1 MPEAVPGPD
10 AAHPDAAGAARR
22 AGLKLACEMG
32 PLVVFFVANLK
43 AGLMTATAV
52 FMGASVI
59 AVAVSWYFLRRL
71 PLAPFVSGV
80 LVLLFGG
87 ATLLLQDET
96 VLKLKPTL
104 VNGALGA
111 FLLGA
116 VLIGRQPLPRIFG
129 TMIRLDDL
137 GWRRLTLRW
146 AVFLLALAGLN
157 EAVRHWASTDTWVTF
172 RVFGLLPLVL
182 VFAACQIP
190 LMQRHQLPEEAEE
203 AVPADRDPA
212 G

>member
-1 MPEAVPGPD
+1 MPNDTAPLPDPVPREAVD
-10 AAHPDAAGAARR
+10 AAASSRQAA
-22 AGLKLACEMG
+22 LKLACEMG
-32 PLVVFFVANLK
+32 PLVVFFIANLK
-43 AGLMTATAV
+43 AGLMPATAI
-52 FMGASVI
+52 FMAASVV
-59 AVAVSWYFLRRL
+59 AVAVSWFMLRRL
-71 PLAPFVSGV
+71 PVAPFVSGI

-104 VNGALGA
+104 VNGALGV

-116 VLIGRQPLPRIFG
+116 ILLGRSPLPRVFG
-129 TMIRLDDL
+129 TMIRLDPL

-146 AVFLLALAGLN
+146 ALFFLALAGLN
-157 EAVRHWASTDTWVTF
+157 EAVRHWASTDQWVTF

-190 LMQRHQLPEEAEE
+190 LIQRHQLPDETADEPEA
-203 AVPADRDPA
+203 
-212 G
+212 

>member
-1 MPEAVPGPD
+1 MPNDIPPRPD
-10 AAHPDAAGAARR
+10 PAPSAAAGAPRQA
-22 AGLKLACEMG
+22 ALKLACEMG
-32 PLVVFFVANLK
+32 PLVVFFIANMK
-43 AGLMTATAV
+43 AGLMPATAI
-52 FMGASVI
+52 FMAASVV
-59 AVAVSWYFLRRL
+59 AVAVSWFLMRRL
-71 PLAPFVSGV
+71 PVAPFVSGI

-116 VLIGRQPLPRIFG
+116 ILLGRSPLPRLFG
-129 TMIRLDDL
+129 SMIRLDAL
-137 GWRRLTLRW
+137 GWRRLTVRW
-146 AVFLLALAGLN
+146 GLFFLGVAGLN
-157 EAVRHWASTDTWVTF
+157 EAVRHWASTDQWVTF

-190 LMQRHQLPEEAEE
+190 LIQRHQLPDEADDAE
-203 AVPADRDPA
+203 